1 LLAELPQALGAERRI
16 PRGACEPDVPE
27 NETADAREWHC
38 AELAARRRRQSS
50 KDAPTQEQ
58 AGMLAHQSRPDLF
71 CGQALVRHA
80 PNLTCSL
87 S

>member
-1 LLAELPQALGAERRI
+1 
-16 PRGACEPDVPE
+16 VPE

-58 AGMLAHQSRPDLF
+58 AGMLAHQSRPDPF

-80 PNLTCSL
+80 PNLTRAAIAALAGSTGCVRVSV